1 MVILADDTWQ
11 AAPGQPLRRPC
22 RRLSR
27 RASRS
32 CWLPPS
38 DQSWLPPLAAPS
50 PRSAP
55 PLPDRPK
62 ALPAALHAPM
72 SRYEAQVGTIIKLV
86 LLASVN
92 GDLPGQVIAQ
102 VRETSAGVQQNQM
115 PAFCRGFTGS
125 TSGNV
130 PGAEVGQEF
139 GETSVELFRRGTSI
153 ASTIRP
159 GSAINEATGQTV
171 GLGPSPCRSSRDPV
185 GGSELPRGPMAD
197 WRRISRERRAESA
210 RKRGWYGKI
219 KCCST

>member
-1 MVILADDTWQ
+1 
-11 AAPGQPLRRPC
+11 
-22 RRLSR
+22 
-27 RASRS
+27 
-32 CWLPPS
+32 
-38 DQSWLPPLAAPS
+38 
-50 PRSAP
+50 
-55 PLPDRPK
+55 
-62 ALPAALHAPM
+62 M

-171 GLGPSPCRSSRDPV
+171 GLGPSPCRSSGDPV
-185 GGSELPRGPMAD
+185 GGSELPRRSMAD
-197 WRRISRERRAESA
+197 WR
-210 RKRGWYGKI
+210 KD
-219 KCCST
+219 